1 MTLQTSGCTD
11 VSMDHYHQLTNT
23 SCCILDHKIRG
34 QMNNGQTGSPCMDKA
49 VLGQAGMGQH
59 AVIGNQGQI
68 PLAVVMG
75 EQERV

>member
-1 MTLQTSGCTD
+1 
-11 VSMDHYHQLTNT
+11 
-23 SCCILDHKIRG
+23 
-34 QMNNGQTGSPCMDKA
+34 MDKA